1 VYEQAK
7 PAVKR
12 GEMMAILH
20 WMHTNNDIM
29 LDEGSNK
36 MIFI

>member
-1 VYEQAK
+1 
-7 PAVKR
+7 
-12 GEMMAILH
+12 MMAILH